1 VATAG
6 NGGHRNKPVRKRRV
20 PRPETR
26 RDAWT
31 QFEPAQ
37 HSGLTPEGQ
46 IEQYG
51 VLARGLKGTTGWRR
65 WLGRGF
71 LGLMLIV
78 FIGGAIAPLVM
89 VVLWLR

>member
-1 VATAG
+1 
-6 NGGHRNKPVRKRRV
+6 
-20 PRPETR
+20 
-26 RDAWT
+26 
-31 QFEPAQ
+31 
-37 HSGLTPEGQ
+37 LTPEGQ